1 MEDFP
6 EFLPNSYDQYY
17 LYPYYKLEHLNP
29 EYTRTDEVRNGRE
42 KRVFEECN
50 KIIEA
55 GTTKGLVDIHEDAHA
70 EFMIDV
76 AMDIAYNR
84 NNRHIIITENNGLI
98 ANMQDDAMV
107 EVAAELGANGPRPM
121 GVGNIPTF
129 YKGLLEQQVAY
140 EKLTVDA
147 YFEHSY
153 HKALQALTLNRLI
166 NDAKKAREVLDK
178 LIEANGD
185 YFPELK

>member
-1 MEDFP
+1 M
-6 EFLPNSYDQYY
+6 
-17 LYPYYKLEHLNP
+17 KMHM
-29 EYTRTDEVRNGRE
+29 R
-42 KRVFEECN
+42 
-50 KIIEA
+50 
-55 GTTKGLVDIHEDAHA
+55 
-70 EFMIDV
+70 
-76 AMDIAYNR
+76 
-84 NNRHIIITENNGLI
+84 TENNGLI

-153 HKALQALTLNRLI
+153 QKALQALTLNRLI